1 MDCRCAWTRALPPFL
16 GGGFPLVCSHRSVVR
31 DDVAMFR
38 AQVCGTDFIDEVL
51 TLEDGGGAKE
61 DLRYR
66 QAVGSFSN
74 PNGHVNVH
82 SLNWLR
88 SCCAELGASK
98 ATGADDSSEPG
109 PSLLEL

>member
-1 MDCRCAWTRALPPFL
+1 M
-16 GGGFPLVCSHRSVVR
+16 
-31 DDVAMFR
+31 
-38 AQVCGTDFIDEVL
+38 DEVL
-51 TLEDGGGAKE
+51 TLEDGDA
-61 DLRYR
+61 LRYR

-88 SCCAELGASK
+88 SCCAELGGK
-98 ATGADDSSEPG
+98 ATDAKSG